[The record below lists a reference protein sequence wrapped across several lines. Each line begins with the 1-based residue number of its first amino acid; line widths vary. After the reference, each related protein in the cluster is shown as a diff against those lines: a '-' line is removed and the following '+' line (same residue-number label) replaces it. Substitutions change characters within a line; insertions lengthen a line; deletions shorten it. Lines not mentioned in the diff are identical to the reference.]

1 MNDRNLHKRLL
12 AESLSERFG
21 LALLAGDATTAEMV
35 AREAYDEELP
45 YGLIHAGVV
54 APAMHRVGRLWE
66 RGEISVAHEHM
77 ATQISLRVLAL
88 LRELF
93 RVSRGRGDQ
102 RAMLAAVEGE
112 QHFVALQ
119 MAADLLEDGGYDVV
133 MLGPD
138 VPSAALEDV
147 VIEHNPALVALTV
160 TMAAAAANLGGAV
173 GAATAGS
180 PTAAVIVGGR
190 GRSPRLPLPAGLEFV
205 DSVVDVVEVADRLV
219 RRPELN

>member
-1 MNDRNLHKRLL
+1 VNDLELHKRLL

-21 LALLAGDATTAEMV
+21 LALLAGDATAAEML

-54 APAMHRVGRLWE
+54 APAMHRVGVLWE

-77 ATQISLRVLAL
+77 ATQISMRVLAL

-93 RVSRGRGDQ
+93 RVAQRRGDQ
-102 RAMLAAVEGE
+102 RAMLAGVEGE

-119 MAADLLEDGGYDVV
+119 MAADLLDDAGYDVV

-138 VPSAALEDV
+138 VPSGALEEIV
-147 VIEHNPALVALTV
+147 VEHGPALVAFTV
-160 TMAAAAANLGGAV
+160 TMAASVANLRPAIE
-173 GAATAGS
+173 AATAGS
-180 PTAAVIVGGR
+180 PRAAVIVGGP
-190 GRSPRLPLPAGLEFV
+190 GGSTRLPLPAGLEFL